1 MCEPE
6 KSLLSLSHMRHL
18 LLSKCIQCLNIDEII
33 IAITQ
38 SSLLA
43 KRTVTFSFLSQDYFN
58 NISVDIWCLI
68 LIMSKCL
75 QPIDTITYTDFEL
88 CVCVYERERGVGVGG
103 GALEERTHIALSY
116 WWSVLPSGQ
125 SPIFHASPP
134 TRSTNS
140 TVPATQLIQYWR
152 EFSVC
157 WIHIQ
162 NMADTLSLPHT
173 RVI

>member
-68 LIMSKCL
+68 LIMSKRFTTNWYHN
-75 QPIDTITYTDFEL
+75 IHWFWTL
-88 CVCVYERERGVGVGG
+88 CVRIWEGEGGEGWG

>member
-103 GALEERTHIALSY
+103 GGIGGKNTHSLELLMVCSSFRAKPNLSRFPTDTKHKQHSSCYTTYPILKRIFCLLDTHSKHG
-116 WWSVLPSGQ
+116 WHFVFTS
-125 SPIFHASPP
+125 H
-134 TRSTNS
+134 
-140 TVPATQLIQYWR
+140 
-152 EFSVC
+152 
-157 WIHIQ
+157 
-162 NMADTLSLPHT
+162 
-173 RVI
+173 

>member
-68 LIMSKCL
+68 LIMSKRFTTNWYHN
-75 QPIDTITYTDFEL
+75 IHWFWTL
-88 CVCVYERERGVGVGG
+88 CVRIWEGEGG
-103 GALEERTHIALSY
+103 GGWGGGIGGKNTHSLELLMVCSSFRAKPNLSRFPTDTKHKQHSSCYTTYPILKRIFCLLDTHSKHG
-116 WWSVLPSGQ
+116 WHFVFTS
-125 SPIFHASPP
+125 H
-134 TRSTNS
+134 
-140 TVPATQLIQYWR
+140 
-152 EFSVC
+152 
-157 WIHIQ
+157 
-162 NMADTLSLPHT
+162 
-173 RVI
+173 